1 MLPESEINEIREHL
15 NNTQNPLFLFDNDVD
30 GFCSFLLFRRYIGRG
45 NGVAIRSYPELN
57 KSYMRKIDE
66 LKPDYVFI
74 LDKPVVSME
83 FIDEIKQRNIPIVWI
98 DHHESPYPLHAHS
111 IGHRSSIE
119 DRASEIDYEGI
130 NYYNP
135 LKYNE
140 NFPVTYL
147 AYNVV
152 NNKRDLWIGVLGCI
166 ADIYKPEF
174 MNEFNKQYPELAC
187 NNNDPFYCIYETE
200 LGKAIRIIDFALK
213 DKTSNVTKM
222 IRYAYKM
229 NSPYDILK
237 ENKDNYT
244 IIKRFNEIDKKYQKL
259 IKKALEHVEGDLIFF
274 TYGGEFSISAN
285 ISNELVYRYPDKLI
299 VVAYLK
305 DNKINISLR
314 WRNNDVRKLTAK
326 VLEGLEGASGGGHE
340 HATGAQ
346 ILVKDLDE
354 FKRRVAEYLRE
365 NR

>member
-1 MLPESEINEIREHL
+1 MLPESEVNEIREHL
-15 NNTQNPLFLFDNDVD
+15 NNAQNPLFLFDNDVD
-30 GFCSFLLFRRYIGRG
+30 GFCSFLLFRRYLGRG

-57 KSYMRKIDE
+57 KSYARKIEE
-66 LKPDYVFI
+66 LKADYVFI
-74 LDKPVVSME
+74 LDKPVVSKE
-83 FIDEIKQRNIPIVWI
+83 FLDEIRLRNIRVVWI
-98 DHHESPYPLHAHS
+98 DHHESPFH
-111 IGHRSSIE
+111 
-119 DRASEIDYEGI
+119 RASEADVEGI

-135 LKYNE
+135 LKHKMS
-140 NFPVTYL
+140 FPVTYM
-147 AYNVV
+147 AYKIV

-187 NNNDPFYCIYETE
+187 NNNDPFFCIYETDI
-200 LGKAIRIIDFALK
+200 GRVIRIIDFALK
-213 DKTSNVTKM
+213 DKTGNVMKM

-229 NSPYDILK
+229 NSPYDILN
-237 ENKDNYT
+237 ENKENYT
-244 IIKRFNEIDKKYQKL
+244 IIRRFNEIDKRYQKL
-259 IKKALEHVEGDLIFF
+259 IKKAQEDVYGDLIFF

-314 WRNNDVRKLTAK
+314 WKNKNVRELTLKAI
-326 VLEGLEGASGGGHE
+326 EGLESASGGGHE

-346 ILVKDLDE
+346 ILAKDLDE
-354 FKRRVAEYLRE
+354 FRRRIIELSKK
-365 NR
+365 